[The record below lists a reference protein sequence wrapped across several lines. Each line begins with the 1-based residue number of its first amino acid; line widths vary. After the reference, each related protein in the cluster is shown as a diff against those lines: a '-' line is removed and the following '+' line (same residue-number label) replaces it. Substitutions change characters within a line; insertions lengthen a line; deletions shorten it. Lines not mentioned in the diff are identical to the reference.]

1 MTMKFTD
8 YVKIEQIKTI
18 LLSRLSSLGLGEQ
31 VATINDE
38 DMNKII
44 TMMWSLGKVLK
55 EAESD
60 EQRTEILMNYIV
72 GLWTRLVVDYG
83 AGIEEL

>member
-1 MTMKFTD
+1 MKFSD
-8 YVKIEQIKTI
+8 YVKIEQIKEI
-18 LLSRLSSLGLGEQ
+18 LMDRLVKLGLKEQ
-31 VATINDE
+31 MATINDE
-38 DMNKII
+38 DLNKII

-55 EAESD
+55 EADSD

>member
-1 MTMKFTD
+1 MTMKFSD
-8 YVKIEQIKTI
+8 YVKIEQIKEI
-18 LLSRLSSLGLGEQ
+18 LMDRLVKLGLKEQ
-31 VATINDE
+31 MATINDE
-38 DMNKII
+38 DLNKII

-55 EAESD
+55 EADSD